1 MSSFEERLGKYLP
14 EGTISFVL
22 PLLVKHKVKLILTRE
37 RTTKLGDYRHPHKH
51 HGHTITLN
59 VTLGPYQFLIT
70 LVHEIAHLLVW
81 EQYQNKVAPHGKEW
95 KQCFGNMMVELAQ
108 NEQLPHE
115 FRQALLK
122 SSKNPGA
129 SSVTDRHLF
138 PVLKLLDPPKV
149 QDERA
154 VLLNELMPGSK
165 FIFKDLTYTYIEKR
179 RTKILIRSEEGKSY
193 LLNHFAS
200 VIRI

>member
-1 MSSFEERLGKYLP
+1 MSSFEERLSKYLP

-22 PLLVKHKVKLILTRE
+22 PLLIKHKVKLILTGE
-37 RTTKLGDYRHPHKH
+37 RITKLGDYRHPHKH

-59 VTLGPYQFLIT
+59 VTLGPYQFLVT
-70 LVHEIAHLLVW
+70 LVHELAHLLVW
-81 EQYQNKVAPHGKEW
+81 EQYQNKVAPHGREW
-95 KQCFGNMMVELAQ
+95 KQCFGTMMVELAQ
-108 NEQLPHE
+108 YEHLPHE
-115 FRQALLK
+115 FRLALLK

-138 PVLKLLDPPKV
+138 PVLKSLDPPKNEE
-149 QDERA
+149 DGA
-154 VLLNELMPGSK
+154 ILLNELTPGSR
-165 FIFKDLTYTYIEKR
+165 FIFKDMIYTYVEKR
-179 RTKILIRSEEGKSY
+179 RTKILIRREDGKNY